1 MTRARAG
8 STRTADTT
16 GSRAGGRPRDP
27 ALDEA
32 IILATR
38 ARLVRDGYSRMTLGD
53 IAADAGVSRPTLYRR
68 WDTKLELVADA
79 LDYGFRKQRDQYD
92 IDLSRLA
99 PREAFVEAVRR
110 LDPAYFNPDAMV
122 LMGNFAGEVIHTPEL
137 LEMLREHAVEPRVTL
152 VENVL
157 SQLQTARGRVRGHRQ
172 AHHRHHVLRKLLRRV
187 LPRRPQGG
195 DPRECRRRAVAGD
208 RHLTDGHASKP
219 GTRRTGRWR
228 HRSRSGAEGRRLD
241 PGHLAERAG
250 DAHRQRPE
258 VDCHCRHF
266 HVDDAT
272 HPVGVVGHEIV
283 DRELLDDRLGIRL
296 EGARGQVASWPR

>member
-1 MTRARAG
+1 MPRARAG

-157 SQLQTARGRVRGHRQ
+157 SQLQLHGAVSEDIDKHTIATMCFGSYFGAFYRGERREEIAENVV
-172 AHHRHHVLRKLLRRV
+172 AVL
-187 LPRRPQGG
+187 
-195 DPRECRRRAVAGD
+195 
-208 RHLTDGHASKP
+208 
-219 GTRRTGRWR
+219 
-228 HRSRSGAEGRRLD
+228 
-241 PGHLAERAG
+241 
-250 DAHRQRPE
+250 
-258 VDCHCRHF
+258 
-266 HVDDAT
+266 
-272 HPVGVVGHEIV
+272 
-283 DRELLDDRLGIRL
+283 
-296 EGARGQVASWPR
+296 WPMIAI